1 MSKMQ
6 ALFGLGAKKDKKA
19 DPAPVAAEATKVID
33 MGEEEARRRR
43 MRAAT
48 GASTILSDAD
58 KLGG

>member
-1 MSKMQ
+1 MQ

-19 DPAPVAAEATKVID
+19 APAPVAAEATKVIS

-48 GASTILSDAD
+48 GSGTILSEAD